1 MEVSGG
7 LMLLSAFLRQRRRWD
22 YTIAFCSL
30 LTLASLI
37 LKPTA
42 AILPAVITGF
52 AMYQYR
58 KCSQLARIIGEAEE
72 LQRWVE
78 RLEAEQLK
86 HKRAEEERPARG
98 GRQPP
103 AEAKEEPREGDEHI
117 AGEAGAQREGGA
129 GA

>member
-1 MEVSGG
+1 MEVPGG
-7 LMLLSAFLRQRRRWD
+7 PVLLSAFLRQRRRWD

-30 LTLASLI
+30 LTMASLI

-52 AMYQYR
+52 AIFQYR

-86 HKRAEEERPARG
+86 HKKAEEPARYGRHRPAEAEEEPG
-98 GRQPP
+98 
-103 AEAKEEPREGDEHI
+103 EGDEHI
-117 AGEAGAQREGGA
+117 AGEAGAQREGEA
-129 GA
+129 GSQ